1 MPKVT
6 QLEAAEL
13 DADPGSPVRTPPSR
27 LCTWRP
33 GRAGSR
39 ALRSPQL
46 HPGPPVRK
54 EQGQVGGGTRR
65 MPLSGDGGDEMG
77 SRGDTE
83 GEGLLTRGTFHEGP
97 DLDPRP
103 GGVSGGRAGPQTPP
117 PPSPLEPGGLLRAV
131 PPKLQAGLGARWEAA
146 GLTSAGAGQTGRG
159 SRARGR
165 VVPVPRPPPPRPP
178 RPQEAGGRTAGS
190 QASVSTDRRAEA
202 AAGPQRMSTSWRQ
215 PGPQPP
221 SAATLRSAQ
230 LRLADSGDSQSHTW
244 GPGATGTL
252 CPSVTQRDGHDSWWQ
267 ARGSAVPGVASRP
280 HGAVRRQNRG
290 GGPLLFPCPAA

>member
-1 MPKVT
+1 MLDVSHTLCHQSHHSPVTQESPLFPAFGGKPWKQRLTLVPKVT
-6 QLEAAEL
+6 QLEAAET
-13 DADPGSPVRTPPSR
+13 DADPGSRVRTPPSR
-27 LCTWRP
+27 LCTRRP
-33 GRAGSR
+33 GRACSP

-54 EQGQVGGGTRR
+54 EQGQVGRGTRR
-65 MPLSGDGGDEMG
+65 VPLSGDGGDEMG

-97 DLDPRP
+97 DLDPCP
-103 GGVSGGRAGPQTPP
+103 AGVSGGRAGPQTPP

-131 PPKLQAGLGARWEAA
+131 PPKLQAGVEARWEAA

-165 VVPVPRPPPPRPP
+165 VVPVPLPP

-190 QASVSTDRRAEA
+190 PASLSTDRRAGA
-202 AAGPQRMSTSWRQ
+202 AAGPQRMSTPWRQ
-215 PGPQPP
+215 PGPQLP
-221 SAATLRSAQ
+221 STATLRSTQ

-252 CPSVTQRDGHDSWWQ
+252 GHDSW
-267 ARGSAVPGVASRP
+267 
-280 HGAVRRQNRG
+280 
-290 GGPLLFPCPAA
+290 

>member
-1 MPKVT
+1 
-6 QLEAAEL
+6 
-13 DADPGSPVRTPPSR
+13 
-27 LCTWRP
+27 
-33 GRAGSR
+33 
-39 ALRSPQL
+39 
-46 HPGPPVRK
+46 
-54 EQGQVGGGTRR
+54 

-221 SAATLRSAQ
+221 SAATLRSGPAETGR
-230 LRLADSGDSQSHTW
+230 LRGLTEPHVGARGHGDSVPVCDTARRPRQLAAGSRQR
-244 GPGATGTL
+244 GPGGRVPAARCGATAEPGRR
-252 CPSVTQRDGHDSWWQ
+252 PPPISVSR
-267 ARGSAVPGVASRP
+267 RVRSRP
-280 HGAVRRQNRG
+280 AAPVALSPCR
-290 GGPLLFPCPAA
+290 LSPCPESLSLPARSPPPPPRSTRTARPTARRPEGSRKIALPGETP